1 MINSGRAAAGPW
13 ANHRQA
19 TSPVSWNHENKR
31 FDVMLSGFTMKE
43 ASPDDRIEVTFAP
56 PVLYVHSIRK
66 AGDSSP
72 SPGLVSPIPSVA
84 FVGLE
89 PGQEYEVTTHAMDPA
104 TEQQLS
110 GSKPAKYTI
119 YGPKEDAS

>member
-1 MINSGRAAAGPW
+1 MSRADKVRGTLTQLPFVRYNVLVQGDPPQGRKTAMINSGRAAAGPW

-56 PVLYVHSIRK
+56 PVLYVHSI
-66 AGDSSP
+66 
-72 SPGLVSPIPSVA
+72 
-84 FVGLE
+84 
-89 PGQEYEVTTHAMDPA
+89 
-104 TEQQLS
+104 
-110 GSKPAKYTI
+110 
-119 YGPKEDAS
+119 